1 MDLDGSRFSAY
12 FLPLLVDRPQR
23 KERWILS
30 SAGLRSWSEPSKFWH
45 VDKRTIQHLRLRL
58 VMSLNSSGFQ
68 NLSTVPCHPSMNEIA
83 IVATR
88 MISKCK
94 MKWMFLLFL
103 FAFVLALDASIWG
116 AHRRARSWQDRH
128 RRGFGTEDR
137 GRWCSWTVARPIN
150 HSMVSGDR
158 TVHFSH
164 VQSFFTTS
172 QDTWCDDMWCM
183 SQIQLLCMASLGSC
197 FHLLKESASCNWTW
211 QCCWL
216 APVIVVNLR
225 SVWRMSGAQRHSM
238 RATLYVIRNFA
249 IECVFRCV
257 LRYWYV
263 LYT

>member
-238 RATLYVIRNFA
+238 KILWELPYM
-249 IECVFRCV
+249 
-257 LRYWYV
+257 L
-263 LYT
+263 